1 MGLSQHD
8 AAVVG
13 AGPVGC
19 VAAIALAR
27 AGKRVVLLEAA
38 PVGRRLAGEWLHPA
52 AVDLLRELGVP
63 LPPSASRD
71 AARGFIVFPEDGSA
85 PVELPYPCGRFGL
98 TCEHHVLVAWLRRAA
113 AALPNLEVRSDVQVT
128 QVVDQCVNYRERG
141 AAEPRKLSAPLI
153 VGADGRGSVTR
164 RSLGLPD
171 GREAVSM
178 MASVRIVGV
187 RLPHEGYGH
196 VCLGGPGPVVI
207 TRIAPDAVRFC
218 LDVPPNVEGEFRWP
232 ETLVRLYE
240 PAVPESVRVAFR
252 EALRTETVEWAANQ
266 RRPRDAFGRPG
277 LALVG
282 DAAGHCHPLTA
293 TGMTTGFLDADKLAK
308 SRGFE
313 EYRRHRLARSLGPE
327 LLAEGLY
334 RLFSRA
340 DPASLALRQ
349 SVYATW
355 RRNASECTRTMRLL
369 SGDDAGLLSF
379 GRSFFTA
386 VGGAVASRRRGAR
399 AALVGP
405 GVAAWAGWLG
415 RSVAPRV
422 VARGVSIL

>member
-1 MGLSQHD
+1 MLPPATD
-8 AAVVG
+8 VAVVG

-27 AGKRVVLLEAA
+27 RGSRVTLLEAT

-52 AVDLLRELGVP
+52 AVRLLNDLDIP

-71 AARGFIVFPEDGSA
+71 AARGFIVYPEDGSD
-85 PVELPYPCGRFGL
+85 PIELPYSDGGFGL
-98 TCEHHVLVAWLRRAA
+98 TCEHHVLVAWLRRIAA
-113 AALPNLEVRSDVQVT
+113 AVPGLEIRSDVQVSHVLEQT
-128 QVVDQCVNYRERG
+128 VHYRQRG
-141 AAEPRKLSAPLI
+141 STEAIRLTAPLI

-171 GREAVSM
+171 GREAISM
-178 MASVRIVGV
+178 MASIRVTGV
-187 RLPHEGYGH
+187 SLPHEGFGH

-218 LDVPPNVEGEFRWP
+218 LDIPPGGDGEFRRP
-232 ETLVRLYE
+232 DTLIQRYE
-240 PAVPESVRVAFR
+240 SAVPASLRPAFR
-252 EALRTETVEWAANQ
+252 DGMNAGAIEWAANQ
-266 RRPRDAFGRPG
+266 RRPRSEFGRPG

-293 TGMTTGFLDADKLAK
+293 TGMTTGFLDAEKLAK
-308 SRGFE
+308 SRSFE

-334 RLFSRA
+334 RLFSRS
-340 DPASLALRQ
+340 DPASRALRQ

-355 RRNASECTRTMRLL
+355 RKNPRECTRTMRLL

-379 GRSFFTA
+379 GRSFLSA
-386 VGGAVASRRRGAR
+386 VGGAATVRGNVVGAGLAS
-399 AALVGP
+399 
-405 GVAAWAGWLG
+405 WIGWLG
-415 RSVAPRV
+415 TSVAPRV
-422 VARGVSIL
+422 LARGVSSL